1 VADKKKKST
10 IVAPAIPMS
19 IPTGEKTAMV
29 DVHAVQDRRGVAIN
43 RVGVSPVKFPLIV
56 RTQSG
61 KKQETL
67 GVFELYGSLPKEVK
81 GTNMSRFVE
90 VLLENRKQPLSGD
103 NFQQLLHQL
112 KTKLGN
118 SNDVYISASF
128 NYFMT
133 KLTPATKR
141 EHIVGYPCKF
151 IGNLIHG
158 QYYFTVQTTVDV
170 AAYCPCSKE
179 MCLVDKEKDIG
190 RGAHAQRSTI
200 ELQVRTNPP
209 QPGLWIEDMVHMCET
224 SGSAE
229 LYPLL
234 KRPDE
239 KFVTEQGYG
248 NPKYVEDIARDVM
261 LKVKALKEAQWARI
275 SVTNAES
282 IHPHDVEAI
291 VEMSKKG
298 GRWFS
303 TNRGHM

>member
-1 VADKKKKST
+1 
-10 IVAPAIPMS
+10 
-19 IPTGEKTAMV
+19 
-29 DVHAVQDRRGVAIN
+29 
-43 RVGVSPVKFPLIV
+43 
-56 RTQSG
+56 
-61 KKQETL
+61 
-67 GVFELYGSLPKEVK
+67 
-81 GTNMSRFVE
+81 
-90 VLLENRKQPLSGD
+90 
-103 NFQQLLHQL
+103 
-112 KTKLGN
+112 
-118 SNDVYISASF
+118 
-128 NYFMT
+128 
-133 KLTPATKR
+133 
-141 EHIVGYPCKF
+141 
-151 IGNLIHG
+151 
-158 QYYFTVQTTVDV
+158 
-170 AAYCPCSKE
+170 
-179 MCLVDKEKDIG
+179 
-190 RGAHAQRSTI
+190 
-200 ELQVRTNPP
+200 
-209 QPGLWIEDMVHMCET
+209 MVHMCET